1 MDMGYSAA
9 NELHNSKHIH
19 ILGDCNPQIE
29 RFSRDEGSAVAE
41 VNAGAVIDRM
51 REAVDVRTDVAL
63 GSYFGLGTSAVS
75 NWRKRN
81 TVPYAECVILSIRK
95 GVSLDWLILGS
106 DGGTADHRHLV
117 HDRPPTDERMARL
130 RAFLA
135 HWDATRSD
143 DDKVWLEMQMARA
156 VPEYA
161 EWLSARS
168 KAGA

>member
-9 NELHNSKHIH
+9 NGLHNPKHIH
-19 ILGDCNPQIE
+19 ILGDCNTQIE

-51 REAVDVRTDVAL
+51 REAVDVRTDIAL
-63 GSYFGLGTSAVS
+63 GSYFGLGSSAVS
-75 NWRKRN
+75 NWRARN

-106 DGGTADHRHLV
+106 GAEAAGDGHMVR
-117 HDRPPTDERMARL
+117 DRPPTDERMLRL

-135 HWDATRSD
+135 HWDVTRGD
-143 DDKVWLEMQMARA
+143 DDKVWLEMQVARA

-161 EWLSARS
+161 EWLAARRD
-168 KAGA
+168 GNY